1 MNIFKKW
8 KELKEEW
15 IRDLNI
21 DNILNLTFNYK
32 RIEIKEPLILAG
44 TIYIIKDS
52 SYGLI
57 FFVKKDNWKKY
68 IGINRYY
75 LSDSQGNDFPKNG
88 LYKTDNLSK
97 GIASCYKSSIP
108 KELIEEMFDE
118 LIKYKDDIKESLEI
132 AIKEEFYK

>member
-8 KELKEEW
+8 KE
-15 IRDLNI
+15 NI
-21 DNILNLTFNYK
+21 KRYWNKNEVLYYSYK
-32 RIEIKEPLILAG
+32 YRNVYIKTPLILAG

-68 IGINRYY
+68 IGINRTYF
-75 LSDSQGNDFPKNG
+75 SDSQGNDFPKDS

-97 GIASCYKSSIP
+97 GIVSCYESSIP
-108 KELIEEMFDE
+108 KELIDEMFDE
-118 LIKYKDDIKESLEI
+118 LIKYKDDIRESLEI

>member
-1 MNIFKKW
+1 MIIFKKW
-8 KELKEEW
+8 KEFKEK
-15 IRDLNI
+15 
-21 DNILNLTFNYK
+21 YK
-32 RIEIKEPLILAG
+32 RHCDKYTVLDYTYDYKNVVIRTPHIIAG

-68 IGINRYY
+68 IGVNRNY
-75 LSDSQGNDFPKNG
+75 LSDSQGNDFPKDS

-97 GIASCYKSSIP
+97 RIVSCYESSIP
-108 KELIEEMFDE
+108 KELIKETEDE

>member
-8 KELKEEW
+8 KEFKEK
-15 IRDLNI
+15 
-21 DNILNLTFNYK
+21 YK
-32 RIEIKEPLILAG
+32 RHCDKYTVLDYTYDYKNVVIRTPHILAG

-68 IGINRYY
+68 IGVNRTY
-75 LSDSQGNDFPKNG
+75 LSDSQGDNFSSDN
-88 LYKTDNLSK
+88 LYKADDLNK
-97 GIASCYKSSIP
+97 GISYCYESSIP

-132 AIKEEFYK
+132 EIKEEFYK

>member
-8 KELKEEW
+8 KENIK
-15 IRDLNI
+15 RDWDKNGVLYYS
-21 DNILNLTFNYK
+21 YK
-32 RIEIKEPLILAG
+32 YRNVYIKTPLIIAG
-44 TIYIIKDS
+44 TIYLIKDS

-68 IGINRYY
+68 IGVNRDY
-75 LSDSQGNDFPKNG
+75 LSDSQGNDFPKDS

-97 GIASCYKSSIP
+97 GIVSCYESSIP

-118 LIKYKDDIKESLEI
+118 LIKYEDDIKESLEI

>member
-8 KELKEEW
+8 KE
-15 IRDLNI
+15 NI
-21 DNILNLTFNYK
+21 KRYWNKDEVLYYSYK
-32 RIEIKEPLILAG
+32 YRNVYIKTPLILAG

-68 IGINRYY
+68 IGINRTY
-75 LSDSQGNDFPKNG
+75 LSDSPKDS

-97 GIASCYKSSIP
+97 GIVSCYESLIP

-118 LIKYKDDIKESLEI
+118 LIKYKDDIKESLGI

>member
-8 KELKEEW
+8 KE
-15 IRDLNI
+15 NI
-21 DNILNLTFNYK
+21 KRYWNKNEVLYYSYK
-32 RIEIKEPLILAG
+32 YRNVYIKTPLILAE

-68 IGINRYY
+68 IGVNRNYI
-75 LSDSQGNDFPKNG
+75 SDSQGNDFPKDS

-97 GIASCYKSSIP
+97 GIVSCYESSIP
-108 KELIEEMFDE
+108 KELIDEMFDE
-118 LIKYKDDIKESLEI
+118 LIKYKDDIRESLEI

>member
-8 KELKEEW
+8 KENIK
-15 IRDLNI
+15 RDWNKNEVLYHS
-21 DNILNLTFNYK
+21 YK
-32 RIEIKEPLILAG
+32 YRNVYIKTLLILAG

-68 IGINRYY
+68 IGVNRTY
-75 LSDSQGNDFPKNG
+75 LSDSQGNDFPSDS

-97 GIASCYKSSIP
+97 GIVSCYKSSIP
-108 KELIEEMFDE
+108 KELIEEMYDE

-132 AIKEEFYK
+132 EIKEEFYK

>member
-8 KELKEEW
+8 KENIK
-15 IRDLNI
+15 RDWNKNEVLYHS
-21 DNILNLTFNYK
+21 YK
-32 RIEIKEPLILAG
+32 YRNVYIKTPLILAG

-68 IGINRYY
+68 IGVNRTY
-75 LSDSQGNDFPKNG
+75 LSDSQGNDFSRDS
-88 LYKTDNLSK
+88 LYKTDNLNK
-97 GIASCYKSSIP
+97 GIVSCYESSIP
-108 KELIEEMFDE
+108 KELIDEMFDE

>member
-8 KELKEEW
+8 KENIK
-15 IRDLNI
+15 RDWDKNKVLYYS
-21 DNILNLTFNYK
+21 YK
-32 RIEIKEPLILAG
+32 YRNVYIKTPLILAG

-68 IGINRYY
+68 IGINRDY
-75 LSDSQGNDFPKNG
+75 LSDSQGNDFPKDS
-88 LYKTDNLSK
+88 LYKTDDLSK
-97 GIASCYKSSIP
+97 GIVSCYESSIP
-108 KELIEEMFDE
+108 KELIEKMFDE

>member
-8 KELKEEW
+8 KENIK
-15 IRDLNI
+15 RDLDKNGV
-21 DNILNLTFNYK
+21 LYYSYK
-32 RIEIKEPLILAG
+32 YRNVYIKTPLILAG

-68 IGINRYY
+68 IGVNRTY
-75 LSDSQGNDFPKNG
+75 LSDSQGNDFPKDS

-97 GIASCYKSSIP
+97 GIVSCYESSIP

-132 AIKEEFYK
+132 AIEEEFYK

>member
-8 KELKEEW
+8 KENIK
-15 IRDLNI
+15 RDWDKNGVLYYS
-21 DNILNLTFNYK
+21 YK
-32 RIEIKEPLILAG
+32 YRNVYIKTPLILAG

-68 IGINRYY
+68 IGINRTY
-75 LSDSQGNDFPKNG
+75 LSDSQGNDFPKDS
-88 LYKTDNLSK
+88 LYKTDNLNK
-97 GIASCYKSSIP
+97 GIVSCYESSIP
-108 KELIEEMFDE
+108 KELIEEMFNE

>member
-8 KELKEEW
+8 KENIKREW
-15 IRDLNI
+15 DKNGVLYYS
-21 DNILNLTFNYK
+21 YK
-32 RIEIKEPLILAG
+32 YRNVYIKTPLILAG

-68 IGINRYY
+68 IGVNRDYI
-75 LSDSQGNDFPKNG
+75 SDSLGNDFPKDS

-97 GIASCYKSSIP
+97 GIVSCYESSIP

-118 LIKYKDDIKESLEI
+118 LIKYEDDIKESLEI

>member
-8 KELKEEW
+8 KENIK
-15 IRDLNI
+15 RDWDKNKVLYYS
-21 DNILNLTFNYK
+21 YK
-32 RIEIKEPLILAG
+32 YRNVYIKTPLILAG

-68 IGINRYY
+68 IGINRDY
-75 LSDSQGNDFPKNG
+75 LSDSQGNDFPKDG

-97 GIASCYKSSIP
+97 GIASCYESSIP
-108 KELIEEMFDE
+108 KELIDEMFDE

>member
-1 MNIFKKW
+1 MNILKKW
-8 KELKEEW
+8 KENIK
-15 IRDLNI
+15 RDWDKNGVLYYS
-21 DNILNLTFNYK
+21 YK
-32 RIEIKEPLILAG
+32 YKNVYIKTPLILAG

-68 IGINRYY
+68 IGVNRDY
-75 LSDSQGNDFPKNG
+75 LSDSQGNDFPKDS
-88 LYKTDNLSK
+88 LYKTDDLSK
-97 GIASCYKSSIP
+97 GIVSCYESSIP

-118 LIKYKDDIKESLEI
+118 LIKYTDDIKESLEI

>member
-8 KELKEEW
+8 KEK
-15 IRDLNI
+15 
-21 DNILNLTFNYK
+21 YK
-32 RIEIKEPLILAG
+32 RHCDKYAILDYTYDYRNVSIKTPHILAG

-52 SYGLI
+52 SFGLI
-57 FFVKKDNWKKY
+57 FFVKKNNWKKY
-68 IGINRYY
+68 IGVNRDW
-75 LSDSQGNDFPKNG
+75 LSDLQGNDFPKDN

-97 GIASCYKSSIP
+97 GIVSCYESSIP

-132 AIKEEFYK
+132 EIKEEFYK

>member
-8 KELKEEW
+8 KE
-15 IRDLNI
+15 NI
-21 DNILNLTFNYK
+21 KRNWDKNGVLYYSYK
-32 RIEIKEPLILAG
+32 YRNVYIKTPLILAG

-68 IGINRYY
+68 IGINRTY
-75 LSDSQGNDFPKNG
+75 LSDSQGNDFPSDS

-97 GIASCYKSSIP
+97 GIVSCYESSIP

>member
-8 KELKEEW
+8 KE
-15 IRDLNI
+15 NI
-21 DNILNLTFNYK
+21 KRYWNKDEVLYYSYK
-32 RIEIKEPLILAG
+32 YRNVYIKTPLILAG

-68 IGINRYY
+68 IGINRTY
-75 LSDSQGNDFPKNG
+75 LSDFPKDS

-97 GIASCYKSSIP
+97 GIVSCYESLIP

-118 LIKYKDDIKESLEI
+118 LIKYKDDIKESLGI